1 MESLSQK
8 YKKVISN
15 NINLQKT
22 NNLPNE
28 GLAERTILEVVNKLK
43 EKNEKEYIIYL
54 EKFETILRK
63 YEDKWRDMIFYLK
76 NRHAQNKRNI
86 KILKKDRTVQIAV
99 LKREIKHKIFLK
111 KITMIFKNLFLNFLM
126 N

>member
-1 MESLSQK
+1 MSTYKMESLSQK
-8 YKKVISN
+8 CKKVISN

-28 GLAERTILEVVNKLK
+28 RLAERTILEVVNELK

-54 EKFETILRK
+54 EKFETKLRK
-63 YEDKWRDMIFYLK
+63 YDDKWRVMIFYLK

-86 KILKKDRTVQIAV
+86 KILKKDRAVQITV
-99 LKREIKHKIFLK
+99 LKREIKIKF
-111 KITMIFKNLFLNFLM
+111 F
-126 N
+126 